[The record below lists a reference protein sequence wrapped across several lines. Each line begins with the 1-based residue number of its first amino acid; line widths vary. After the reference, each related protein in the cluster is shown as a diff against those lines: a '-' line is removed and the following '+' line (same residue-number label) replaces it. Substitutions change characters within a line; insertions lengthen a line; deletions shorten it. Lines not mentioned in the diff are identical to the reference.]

1 MKKPHIHPDVQPLY
15 TRVYGICRPGVQTLY
30 MGVYTEFC
38 HFQKCKKGYLLNRD
52 NPCATFFLTF
62 INLLILL

>member
-1 MKKPHIHPDVQPLY
+1 MY
-15 TRVYGICRPGVQTLY
+15 TRVYSHCTPGCMAFVDPGVQTLY